1 MNCRIVTL
9 TALGALLLGACSSNN
24 ATLVKRAEV
33 INKHQTDAV
42 EKTIAVTPHWF
53 TNIPQEPEAVYSVGT
68 SISGDLQFS
77 VDKAI
82 LNAKVALADRING
95 KLSASQKSFIAE
107 TTKTTSGTGL
117 GILQENE
124 RAVKNVL
131 ANVAVTGYNV
141 HKSVI
146 KRESTYYRTFV
157 MLQFPLGDA
166 NDVLMHL
173 VRRNN
178 EIEAKIRSRK
188 AFRQLDKDVNKVT
201 AHDAAKAKVIVD
213 ELNAP

>member
-1 MNCRIVTL
+1 MNYHIVTF
-9 TALGALLLGACSSNN
+9 TALGAMLLGACSNS
-24 ATLVKRAEV
+24 TLEKRADFLKKQQSE
-33 INKHQTDAV
+33 AV
-42 EKTIAVTPHWF
+42 QKTIDVTPKWF
-53 TNIPQEPEAVYSVGT
+53 TNVPQEPEAVYSVGT

-146 KRESTYYRTFV
+146 KRENSYYRTFV

-166 NDVLMHL
+166 NDVLMAL

-178 EIEAKIRSRK
+178 EIEAKIRSKR
-188 AFRQLDKDVNKVT
+188 AFKQLDKDVDKVT
-201 AHDAAKAKVIVD
+201 AHDAAKAKVVVD